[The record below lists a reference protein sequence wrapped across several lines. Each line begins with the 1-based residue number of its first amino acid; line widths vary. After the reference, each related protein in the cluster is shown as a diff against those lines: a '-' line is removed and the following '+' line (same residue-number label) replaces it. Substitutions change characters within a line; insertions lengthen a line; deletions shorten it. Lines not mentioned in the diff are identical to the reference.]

1 MKRAHKRPLK
11 KKGALHSFLE
21 YMNIIMKKN
30 KKSHHKKKQQNVIKG
45 YDIAKLR
52 TRRFLA
58 MLIDW
63 YITNMIAAIPVT
75 FYLRGDDYI
84 RKNSFDLEKYGFQT
98 GLLLGLFVVIIGII
112 YYFIIP
118 TYIFKGQ
125 TIGKKICKLHIV
137 KTDGKRI
144 KAKDM
149 FIREI
154 IGATMIE
161 GGIVVTATYLRKL
174 IKLFGYVSLATSLQY
189 IAYGITILSI
199 IYAYFHPLSQSFH
212 DRLAGTIVIKKD

>member
-1 MKRAHKRPLK
+1 
-11 KKGALHSFLE
+11 
-21 YMNIIMKKN
+21 MNMIMKKN
-30 KKSHHKKKQQNVIKG
+30 KKTHYKKKNQPTVIKG
-45 YDIAKLR
+45 YDIVKLR
-52 TRRFLA
+52 ARRFLA

-84 RKNSFDLEKYGFQT
+84 RKNSFDLEKYGFET
-98 GLLLGLFVVIIGII
+98 GLILGLFVIIIGII

-118 TYIFKGQ
+118 TYIFNGQ
-125 TIGKKICKLHIV
+125 TLGKKICKLRVV
-137 KTDGKRI
+137 KTDGKPV
-144 KAKDM
+144 KGKDM

-161 GGIVVTATYLRKL
+161 GGIVVTATYIRKL
-174 IKLFGYVSLATSLQY
+174 IKLFGYVTLVTYIQY